1 VLFPF
6 PGAVVKVPG
15 AKLEFTTLLRTGDQ
29 TGFVRFQD
37 LMRMSPFGGPMGLN
51 PDPDRNETGESY
63 VLAARIKGDLPASR
77 PMADEKAPADS
88 APPMGADLDFLKDA
102 VKGLAAK
109 VPAKPDVPAKPGKV
123 DVVVVCDI
131 DFLHEEF
138 FRLRD
143 RPEFPEMGIRLEF
156 DNVTFV
162 LNILDELAGD
172 ERFIELR
179 KRRREHRTLERIDA
193 LNMERRKEA
202 DKTEQEIRKKAV
214 EAKKKDREDFEKKLQ
229 ELKTE
234 LAKGASATAAI
245 QQVSMFETQQQR
257 RLDAAVEE
265 LTRERDRQIG
275 LIQGGL
281 ESAKRSIEFW
291 YKLWAVLLPPIPPL
305 LVAGAFFCM
314 RRVRERQGVARTRL
328 RS

>member
-1 VLFPF
+1 
-6 PGAVVKVPG
+6 
-15 AKLEFTTLLRTGDQ
+15 
-29 TGFVRFQD
+29 
-37 LMRMSPFGGPMGLN
+37 
-51 PDPDRNETGESY
+51 
-63 VLAARIKGDLPASR
+63 
-77 PMADEKAPADS
+77 
-88 APPMGADLDFLKDA
+88 
-102 VKGLAAK
+102 
-109 VPAKPDVPAKPGKV
+109 
-123 DVVVVCDI
+123 
-131 DFLHEEF
+131 
-138 FRLRD
+138 
-143 RPEFPEMGIRLEF
+143 
-156 DNVTFV
+156 VTFV